1 MFISICEKTNL
12 RAAGVANGQEI
23 MNELKEESD
32 KEGTEITDEKQK
44 VQAMPSSADLTNLL
58 YIKL

>member
-1 MFISICEKTNL
+1 M
-12 RAAGVANGQEI
+12 GNGQEI
-23 MNELKEESD
+23 MNELKQESD
-32 KEGTEITDEKQK
+32 KEGTETTDEKQK